1 MFTCRLKQLVG
12 DAHVTTR
19 TPSRDIGSQPMHTK
33 VSPGKAA
40 GKKHA
45 WKAVSKVVALPF
57 RSLPSDFGMQLLPAK
72 EVSHKK
78 GD

>member
-1 MFTCRLKQLVG
+1 
-12 DAHVTTR
+12 
-19 TPSRDIGSQPMHTK
+19 MHTK

-45 WKAVSKVVALPF
+45 WRAVSKVAALPF